1 MLKYNGEYVL
11 KMPVILDEEFTKE
24 RGIDYETFF
33 LER

>member
-1 MLKYNGEYVL
+1 MLKYNGEYLL
-11 KMPVILDEEFTKE
+11 KMTVILEEFTKE